1 MLFYY
6 RTGDLW
12 TQIEADSFSQGDKYG
27 WYQNVVWNSG
37 LSEQLPQGDTNPE
50 SRYQTG
56 DRCGNLNNGSLDGI
70 FYFNQFGFTSCA
82 RVGTGNRQILVS
94 ISWVFIRCSIDFI
107 KNGRVIKTIVGEDG
121 CPEVAEDPRNPGC
134 EECCGSLLSTVR
146 ALTI

>member
-12 TQIEADSFSQGDKYG
+12 TQIEADSFRRGDKYG

-50 SRYQTG
+50 SRYQTDG
-56 DRCGNLNNGSLDGI
+56 RCGFNDDGI
-70 FYFNQFGFTSCA
+70 YYFNQFGYTSCA
-82 RVGTGNRQILVS
+82 RVGSGDRQVLNS

-107 KNGRVIKTIVGEDG
+107 KNGGVIKTVTGVDG
-121 CPEVAEDPRNPGC
+121 CPEVGNDPRNPGC
-134 EECCGSLLSTVR
+134 EECCRELLPAMRSLH
-146 ALTI
+146 I